1 MGINLPAK
9 KKIIC
14 LISLISF
21 KIDFFVF
28 FQAMTAH
35 TGYNSSALL
44 VHDIIHPVLFF
55 KLEYSNINL
64 PSSKISSLNY

>member
-1 MGINLPAK
+1 MNNEGELEWGLTYQLK

-44 VHDIIHPVLFF
+44 VHDIRARVF
-55 KLEYSNINL
+55 EY
-64 PSSKISSLNY
+64 